1 MAITI
6 VQKQKRKKIMIWGGF
21 ALVLVALGVVFYFVF
36 SKAIPKE
43 AQQKEAP
50 VTPLSEKL
58 GKLEIKWDI
67 LENEKFQDL
76 ESFTE
81 PTAASLKIEEERRE
95 NPFLPF

>member
-6 VQKQKRKKIMIWGGF
+6 IQKQKRKKIMIWGGF
-21 ALVLVALGVVFYFVF
+21 ALVLIALGVVFYFVF
-36 SKAIPKE
+36 SRAIPKG
-43 AQQKEAP
+43 AKKEAP
-50 VTPLSEKL
+50 TTPLSEKL

-67 LENEKFQDL
+67 LEDKKFQDL